1 MSHVVQLLLS
11 LAILGI
17 LIIVAVR
24 FLKKI
29 RAEPAQNDSSVED
42 LLTNLEELR
51 ASGQLEEA
59 EFRTIRTKLIE
70 RLRRERRN
78 EERTG

>member
-29 RAEPAQNDSSVED
+29 RAETAQNDSSVED

>member
-1 MSHVVQLLLS
+1 MSNIVQLLLS
-11 LAILGI
+11 LLILGI

-29 RAEPAQNDSSVED
+29 RAEAVQNDSSAED
-42 LLTNLEELR
+42 LLANLEELR

-70 RLRRERRN
+70 RLRRERRD
-78 EERTG
+78 EERIG